1 MTCSFHKF
9 GEYFPGTGSQ
19 DDKGRGRGKGY
30 AVNVPLKD
38 GITDE
43 SFRSVFE
50 PVSHFSGPVL
60 QILIFSKRLSLG
72 FSRSSDH
79 LPSFCNV
86 EQTL

>member
-9 GEYFPGTGSQ
+9 GEYFPGTGTQ
-19 DDKGRGRGKGY
+19 EDKGRGRGRGY

-50 PVSHFSGPVL
+50 PVRLRHLVFQTILNVL
-60 QILIFSKRLSLG
+60 
-72 FSRSSDH
+72 
-79 LPSFCNV
+79 
-86 EQTL
+86 